1 MSLIVI
7 LKFFHFLG
15 LFLAGG
21 LGVANSLLAK
31 EHQLAK
37 EAPSA
42 AVQKTMAK
50 LAKIG
55 LVALVL
61 LWITGFGLAYKIYGG
76 MNLGWA
82 FNMKLLGATVLLGVV
97 IFANVYPP
105 SKFKKGEVPDPKIMR
120 IVPMS
125 ARSSLV
131 LVLLGIAITTSA
143 S

>member
-1 MSLIVI
+1 MTIVF

-21 LGVANSLLAK
+21 LGIANTLLVK
-31 EHQLAK
+31 EHKLAK
-37 EAPSA
+37 EAPGA

-55 LVALVL
+55 LFALVV
-61 LWITGFGLAYKIYGG
+61 LWITGFGLAYQIYGG

-82 FNMKLLGATVLLGVV
+82 FNMKLLGATVLLGAV
-97 IFANVYPP
+97 IFANIYPP
-105 SKFKKGEVPDPKIMR
+105 LKSKKGEVPDPKLMK
-120 IVPMS
+120 IVPMI
-125 ARSSLV
+125 ARSALV

-143 S
+143 T

>member
-1 MSLIVI
+1 MSLIVP

-76 MNLGWA
+76 MNVGWA

-97 IFANVYPP
+97 IFGNVYPP

-120 IVPMS
+120 IVPMI